1 MKKIKIHVSTYVEGS
16 EITRVIEVEDNISE
30 NDIDEV
36 VADTI
41 FDMVDSYWEEIE
53 NEKGK

>member
-1 MKKIKIHVSTYVEGS
+1 MKKIKVHVSTYKEGS
-16 EITRVIEVEDNISE
+16 EITRIIEVEDNISE

-53 NEKGK
+53 

>member
-1 MKKIKIHVSTYVEGS
+1 MKKIKIHVSTYVEDS
-16 EITRVIEVEDNISE
+16 EITRIIEVEDNISE
-30 NDIDEV
+30 DDIDKI

-53 NEKGK
+53 